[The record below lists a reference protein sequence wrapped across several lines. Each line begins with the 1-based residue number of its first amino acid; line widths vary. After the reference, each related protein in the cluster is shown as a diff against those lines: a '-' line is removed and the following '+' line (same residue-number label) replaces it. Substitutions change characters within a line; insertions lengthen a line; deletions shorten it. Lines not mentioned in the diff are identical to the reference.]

1 MATVTK
7 KEMTDRI
14 ADAMGQRRAHVRDIV
29 QRFLDEIV
37 DELSKGNRL
46 EFRDFGV
53 FEVRLRKP
61 RMAQNP
67 RTLQRVPVPV
77 KNAVKFKSGR
87 LMKDAVQKCIKQTRT
102 PKPDRATAPA
112 SALPNTPPPA

>member
-7 KEMTDRI
+7 KELTDRI
-14 ADAMGQRRAHVRDIV
+14 AEGMDEKRVLVKDVI
-29 QRFLDEIV
+29 QRFLDEIAG
-37 DELSKGNRL
+37 ELAKGNRL

-77 KNAVKFKSGR
+77 KVTVKFKSGR
-87 LMKDAVQKCIKQTRT
+87 VLKDAVQKALVTIKG
-102 PKPDRATAPA
+102 PKPERTSAPA
-112 SALPNTPPPA
+112 SASPPPPA

>member
-7 KEMTDRI
+7 KELTDRI
-14 ADAMGQRRAHVRDIV
+14 ADTLREKRVLVKDVIHRLFEEMV
-29 QRFLDEIV
+29 E
-37 DELSKGNRL
+37 ELSKGNRL

-53 FEVRLRKP
+53 FEVRMRKP

-77 KNAVKFKSGR
+77 KVAVKFKCGR
-87 LMKDAVQKCIKQTRT
+87 LMKDRVQKAVAHVKV
-102 PKPDRATAPA
+102 KPARKSAAA
-112 SALPNTPPPA
+112 SAGQAPPPPA